1 MSTNT
6 IDSPLQRTKAST
18 PPDTGTL
25 SSVNSSGSDG
35 LILDANNLRKGAT
48 FYNASTQILYLG
60 LSTTTTTTSVYT
72 VQIAA
77 SGYYEL
83 PMTQGGP
90 YTGQIRGIWAS
101 ANGAVK
107 ITEFV

>member
-1 MSTNT
+1 MSGTFN
-6 IDSPLQRTKAST
+6 
-18 PPDTGTL
+18 PPTTGALTSV
-25 SSVNSSGSDG
+25 SSSASDG
-35 LILDANNLRKGAT
+35 EILAPNGNRKGAT

-83 PMTQGGP
+83 PVTQGGV

-107 ITEFV
+107 VTELV